1 MTLSSTIA
9 DLKPCR
15 EACEY
20 LDTHTD
26 WQTAWDNC
34 PRADWM
40 LWLLGRVATTDRK
53 QLVRAACAIART
65 ALKYVPDGE
74 LRPLTAIETAERWT
88 EDQATIAEVRAS
100 ASAAAAAYAAA
111 ASASAAAAY
120 AAYAAASVASAAAA
134 SAASAAYAAYA
145 DSASAAA
152 AARKEHAATLRTF
165 FPQPPLIVMK

>member
-20 LDTHTD
+20 LNTQSD

-40 LWLLGRVATTDRK
+40 LWLLGRVATADRK

-65 ALKYVPDGE
+65 ALKYVP
-74 LRPLTAIETAERWT
+74 
-88 EDQATIAEVRAS
+88 
-100 ASAAAAAYAAA
+100 
-111 ASASAAAAY
+111 
-120 AAYAAASVASAAAA
+120 
-134 SAASAAYAAYA
+134 
-145 DSASAAA
+145 
-152 AARKEHAATLRTF
+152 
-165 FPQPPLIVMK
+165 